1 MRGRGRSPRPFV
13 LAIHK
18 PADCT
23 TLTSIDNP
31 PGLLA
36 NKRTR
41 RTTMGG
47 KALSRT
53 LAYAAIGWA
62 LSALT
67 PAAAQTK
74 LTLVTFAGATN
85 LPVWIANEKG
95 FFAKE
100 GLDVTH
106 EITRGSTPQMQGLMD
121 GKYQFASSALDNTIG
136 IGEGQGD
143 VKFDNFDVV
152 AIMGVHSGMNKIVTR
167 PETKT
172 YADIKGKAIASDAL
186 NSGYG
191 LVLVKIL
198 ASKGLVLNKDY
209 TALAVGSTPNRI
221 AAMQEGKAV
230 AAVISPPEHMK
241 LLKEGYNLLGDA
253 TEAIGAYQGSAFIVR
268 KSWAQAH
275 EKETLAFIRSQ
286 VAATDYAY
294 ANKAGAIEVMK
305 KNIKGLSDA
314 EIEAAYTEMVTSK
327 GGLNRGARI
336 NMEGVKMLLTLRNE
350 VAGAG
355 KQITDANKY
364 IDLSFYEK
372 ATGGK

>member
-1 MRGRGRSPRPFV
+1 
-13 LAIHK
+13 
-18 PADCT
+18 
-23 TLTSIDNP
+23 
-31 PGLLA
+31 
-36 NKRTR
+36 
-41 RTTMGG
+41 MGG

-53 LAYAAIGWA
+53 LTYAAIGWA